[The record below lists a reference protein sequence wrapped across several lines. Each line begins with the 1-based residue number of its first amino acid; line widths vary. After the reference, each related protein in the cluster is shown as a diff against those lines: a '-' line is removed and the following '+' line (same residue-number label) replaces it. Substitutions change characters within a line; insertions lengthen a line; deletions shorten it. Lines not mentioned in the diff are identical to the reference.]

1 MKTIHFSLDLRSF
14 FLGALTIF
22 GVGLLANFTPSS
34 SKQAHQ
40 TTNEHQRYQA
50 VTGAQG
56 SIILDT
62 QTGQYILV
70 YGPGKGLRTKFDFNE
85 LEPKGK

>member
-1 MKTIHFSLDLRSF
+1 MKTISFSIDLRSF
-14 FLGALTIF
+14 LLGVLTLTGIL
-22 GVGLLANFTPSS
+22 LLANFTPSRD
-34 SKQAHQ
+34 HQ
-40 TTNEHQRYQA
+40 PDQNKTDKRRYQA
-50 VTGAQG
+50 VTGQQG

-70 YGPGKGLRTKFDFNE
+70 YGPGKGLRTKFDFDE

>member
-1 MKTIHFSLDLRSF
+1 MKTTSFFLDLRSF
-14 FLGALTIF
+14 LLGALTLL
-22 GVGLLANFTPSS
+22 GVGLLTNFAPAREHPAA
-34 SKQAHQ
+34 QAI
-40 TTNEHQRYQA
+40 NESRRYQA

-85 LEPKGK
+85 MEPKAR